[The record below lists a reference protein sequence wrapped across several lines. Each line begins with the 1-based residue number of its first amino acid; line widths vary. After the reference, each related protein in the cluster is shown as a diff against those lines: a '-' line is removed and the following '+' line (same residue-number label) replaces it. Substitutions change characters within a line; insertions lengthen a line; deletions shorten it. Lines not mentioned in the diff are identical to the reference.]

1 MYLRPALTRQIS
13 SRPSNYTQQIVDKNL
28 LSRSDGNALQAQKI
42 KKLIPMLKNRLEESV
57 STIQNSKS
65 ISTEYVTEASKQA
78 RLLPKLINKLE
89 KAVMPNTEEISEEEL
104 LNRY

>member
-1 MYLRPALTRQIS
+1 
-13 SRPSNYTQQIVDKNL
+13 
-28 LSRSDGNALQAQKI
+28 
-42 KKLIPMLKNRLEESV
+42 MLKNRLEESV